1 MITTRIPLLDGALAT
16 QQPSTDD
23 TIELMA
29 TALLSR
35 RAFDE
40 SSAIRTL
47 SSRGFAVG
55 AILTHV
61 DAAIARAV
69 ALEAAT

>member
-1 MITTRIPLLDGALAT
+1 MKISRQPVLDGALSAP
-16 QQPSTDD
+16 QPTTDH

-29 TALLSR
+29 AELLSR

-40 SSAIRTL
+40 PSAIRTL
-47 SSRGFAVG
+47 SGRGFAAG
-55 AILTHV
+55 AILALV

-69 ALEAAT
+69 ELERGA